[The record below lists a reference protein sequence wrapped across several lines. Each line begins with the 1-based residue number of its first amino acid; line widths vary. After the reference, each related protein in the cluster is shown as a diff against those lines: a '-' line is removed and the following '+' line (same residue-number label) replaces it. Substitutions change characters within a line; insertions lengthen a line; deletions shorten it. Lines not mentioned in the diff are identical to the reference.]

1 MPRTIQQLNDAYAKV
16 LKDIKTANDD
26 TEAIYGQVR
35 NLFVKNKFKIPNDLN
50 VRQFLDNHFDPTAEE
65 QQVWNKLNPTARSNF
80 TLESLEAFKKMR
92 FTDLDDYVSRGD
104 VQRWWHGKF
113 NDGRKTFY
121 DAWGRADTW
130 GINSY
135 GEGNFYNVGERNTYM
150 VGALYADNY
159 IGNNASP
166 FLNVEQMS
174 GDSIGNRA
182 GQHYVDAYN
191 ILKTGVKNANILKEI
206 TYKPFK
212 IAYLNDPEK
221 AKTLQARYNQNQKL
235 LGRLYDDKRTIE
247 DEKRFYQPEKLEII
261 EQIKKISGA
270 IDGLKLRVGGV
281 EENQKA
287 QKNLT
292 DSFFKSSGNGM
303 SMRDELMSQSE
314 SLQSDISNISKALE
328 RNKSAIGSINSE
340 LSGFNKKF
348 KDLKDLYSVS
358 ESKLK
363 DVSIS
368 QRNDFNALESFI
380 QDTNTISVNVQS
392 KVSRIQKKMDDNS
405 RIYALE
411 KEKILGEIEGL
422 RKKGDNVLPAINDL
436 NTRLANITKAHD
448 LTKNKLL
455 DSMKSLERLNQTQFD
470 EIKNKNEDFKK
481 RYDKDT
487 EQLKRELGS
496 VRVGMDAKDR
506 EINNLA
512 GETAQVREL
521 FGGFEKQ
528 ANVKFKTLFEYNE
541 YTNRQIRKQN
551 TKKLTTLGN
560 IRKAAQPDLFKKA
573 FAGLVR
579 GRFFEAQPILY

>member
-35 NLFVKNKFKIPNDLN
+35 NLFVKNKLKIPNDLN
-50 VRQFLDNHFDPTAEE
+50 VRQFLDNHFDPTVEE

-92 FTDLDDYVSRGD
+92 FTDLDIHTGQDIKK
-104 VQRWWHGKF
+104 WWHGKF

-135 GEGNFYNVGERNTYM
+135 GEGNFYDVGERNTYM

-159 IGNNASP
+159 IGKNASP

-174 GDSIGNRA
+174 GDGIGNRA
-182 GQHYVDAYN
+182 GQHYVGAYN

-247 DEKRFYQPEKLEII
+247 DEKHFYQPEKLEII

-392 KVSRIQKKMDDNS
+392 KVSHIQKKMDDNS

-422 RKKGDNVLPAINDL
+422 KKKGDNFLPAINDL
-436 NTRLANITKAHD
+436 NTKLANITKAHD

-470 EIKNKNEDFKK
+470 EIKNKNKDFKK

-487 EQLKRELGS
+487 EQLQRELGS

-512 GETAQVREL
+512 GEVAQTREV

-528 ANVKFKTLFEYNE
+528 ANVKFKTLFEFNE